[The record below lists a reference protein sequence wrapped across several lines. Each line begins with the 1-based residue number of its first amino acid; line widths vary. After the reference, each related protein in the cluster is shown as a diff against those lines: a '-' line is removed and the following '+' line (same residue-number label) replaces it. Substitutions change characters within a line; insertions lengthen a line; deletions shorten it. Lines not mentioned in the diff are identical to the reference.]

1 MDEITVKTW
10 DEKNYLTMGDSC
22 FTMYWLKENKT
33 IPLSQVISL
42 EVKDPKGK
50 LRPGMIVIRLAGT
63 SSLSDRVASFV
74 YSTGANSISFP
85 HGFAYLDAGREM
97 QRRFAEFQQRTATP
111 TVTTSPAD
119 EIRKYKEL
127 LDLGAIT
134 QEEFDAKKKELL
146 GI

>member
-10 DEKNYLTMGDSC
+10 DEKNHLTMGDSC

-63 SSLSDRVASFV
+63 SSLSDRVASFI

-97 QRRFAEFQQRTATP
+97 QRRFAEFQQRTAAP

-134 QEEFDAKKKELL
+134 QEEFNAKKKELL